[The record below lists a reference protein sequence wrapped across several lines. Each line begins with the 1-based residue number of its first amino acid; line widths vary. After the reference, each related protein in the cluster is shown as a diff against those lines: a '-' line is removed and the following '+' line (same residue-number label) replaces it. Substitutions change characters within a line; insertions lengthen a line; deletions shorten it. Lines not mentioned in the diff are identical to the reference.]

1 MNICGF
7 QKLTL
12 LDYPGHLAATIF
24 TGGCQFRCP
33 FCHNSSLLAPESFV
47 DEEEILH
54 FLQKRAGILEG
65 VCLSGG
71 EPTLQDD
78 LPLFAEKIR
87 RLGYQIKLDTNGYRP
102 DVLKDLVTHHLL
114 DYVAMDIKSSPL
126 RYQTVSAFPSLD
138 FSHIQSSVDF
148 LRQNFLP
155 IAFRTTVGTGMHQRE
170 DFLAIGE
177 WLAGDST
184 YYLQAYQDSENVLT
198 RVFSS
203 PSPKELEEFRTIL
216 FPFLPHIHIRGE
228 D

>member
-24 TGGCQFRCP
+24 TGGCLFRCP

-54 FLQKRAGILEG
+54 YLQKRAGILEG

-155 IAFRTTVGTGMHQRE
+155 YEFRTTVVTGLHQRE

-184 YYLQAYQDSENVLT
+184 YFLQAYQDSENVLT

>member
-155 IAFRTTVGTGMHQRE
+155 YEFRTTVVTGLHQRE

-184 YYLQAYQDSENVLT
+184 YFLQAYQDSENVLT